1 MTTAIF
7 CTGLL
12 GLLVFGLGF
21 AVSGTRGT
29 TGLNFGFTP
38 DPTNRAYRLIRA
50 HGNATEYAP
59 MLAVLM
65 LFIGAHEPG
74 SWMVWTM
81 GLTTAARYVHAVGM
95 LTGPG
100 LDRVNPLRFAGALV
114 TYLGGLG
121 MSISLI
127 RMA

>member
-29 TGLNFGFTP
+29 SKLNFGFTP

-59 MLAVLM
+59 MLSVLM
-65 LFIGAHEPG
+65 LFIGTHDPAG
-74 SWMVWTM
+74 WMIWVM
-81 GLTTAARYVHAVGM
+81 GIATLARYVHAVGM
-95 LTGPG
+95 LTGPT
-100 LDRVNPLRFAGALV
+100 LDAINPFRFAGAFF
-114 TYLGGLG
+114 TYVSGVI

-127 RMA
+127 RMV